1 MHLSRHRQGQGRW
14 AALLPVSALLS
25 ACGGGGV
32 NSTPAPTPTPTPVP
46 TPTPAPTPTPTP
58 APTPTPT
65 AGFDTAEYRA
75 TVGAV
80 SASALSAYQRGA
92 TGAGIGVAVI
102 DTGIDLQSSEFGGR
116 LSASSADIAGNG
128 TLDDVDGHGTAVAF
142 TLAGR
147 RNGVGTHGMA
157 FDATLIALR
166 ADRPGTCTG
175 NSTGGAEEGGC
186 RFDTSTLA
194 RGINAAVT
202 AGAKVVNLS
211 LGGTSSTADFRT
223 AVARATAAGLV
234 VVIAAGNDGA
244 AEPDALA
251 AFAGDPALRG
261 QMIVAGSVTG
271 ADGIAGNSNRAG
283 SLAAHYLTAVGVDVR
298 APDANG
304 QTLLWTG
311 TSMAAPQISGAV
323 ALLAQAFPNLTGAQI
338 AELLLST
345 ARDAGAAGTDP
356 VYGRGILD
364 LRRAFQPVGATSLAG
379 STLAVPVDG
388 GALLSAPMG
397 DARPTGSGAVI
408 LDSFGRAFAIDLGA
422 GARTAP
428 PTRLLATG
436 PAVRTVAAG
445 NGAMAVRAS
454 FAAAA
459 PLPGAAPPSR
469 LVAVTGEGRLGRDTV
484 LAMGM
489 GIGAESLRS
498 DLASFAGAGFL
509 AARPADAGLGFNAI
523 SGGAA
528 SVRHRLGALGV
539 TAMADAGDVL
549 TPETGARHGW
559 HRSNYARAGVALDG
573 AAGPVAGT
581 FGVTR
586 LSERDTLLGARLGA
600 ALGAPAGRSWFGDA
614 RLRFE
619 RDGWTAGAS
628 FRRGRTRARVTGLD
642 GKGLLRS
649 EAYAVD
655 LGRRSLWMGDD
666 LLAFRVAQ
674 PLRVTG
680 GGLDLQLPTDWDY
693 GSSSVSGWK
702 TQRLP
707 LVPRG
712 REVDAEVRYALPIGP
727 GLAETS
733 LYWRREPSHRA
744 DLPNDIGSLVRYGFR
759 F

>member
-14 AALLPVSALLS
+14 AALLPVAALLS
-25 ACGGGGV
+25 ACGGGGGV
-32 NSTPAPTPTPTPVP
+32 NSTPVP
-46 TPTPAPTPTPTP
+46 TPTPTPAPTP

-102 DTGIDLQSSEFGGR
+102 DTGIDLQSAEFTGR

-147 RNGVGTHGMA
+147 RNGTGTHGMA

-211 LGGTSSTADFRT
+211 LGGTSTTADFRA

-271 ADGIAGNSNRAG
+271 ADAIAGNSNRAG

-298 APDANG
+298 APDATG
-304 QTLLWTG
+304 QTLLWSG

-364 LRRAFQPVGATSLAG
+364 LRRAFQPVGATALAG
-379 STLAVPVDG
+379 STLAVPVSG

-428 PTRLLATG
+428 PMRLLATG

-459 PLPGAAPPSR
+459 PVSGTASAPPSR
-469 LVAVTGEGRLGRDTV
+469 LVAVTGEGRVGRDTV

-489 GIGAESLRS
+489 GIGAENLRS
-498 DLASFAGAGFL
+498 DPAAVASTGFL
-509 AARPADAGLGFNAI
+509 AARPADAGLGFDVIA
-523 SGGAA
+523 GGAA

-539 TAMADAGDVL
+539 TAMADTGDVL
-549 TPETGARHGW
+549 TPETGARRGW
-559 HRSNYARAGVALDG
+559 HRSDYARAGIALDG
-573 AAGPVAGT
+573 AAGPVAGALS
-581 FGVTR
+581 VSR
-586 LSERDTLLGARLGA
+586 LSERNTLLGARLGP

-619 RDGWTAGAS
+619 QDGWTAGAS

-655 LGRRSLWMGDD
+655 LGRRSLWTGDD

>member
-1 MHLSRHRQGQGRW
+1 MRRAGVRKQGVARFG
-14 AALLPVSALLS
+14 LVSVVALLS
-25 ACGGGGV
+25 ACGGGSGV
-32 NSTPAPTPTPTPVP
+32 GSTPPPVAAPTPTP

-58 APTPTPT
+58 APTTNY
-65 AGFDTAEYRA
+65 DTAEYRA
-75 TVGAV
+75 SVGPV
-80 SASALSAYQRGA
+80 SASAVSAYQLGA

-102 DTGIDLQSSEFGGR
+102 DTGIDLQSAEFTGR
-116 LSASSADIAGNG
+116 LSAASADIAGNG
-128 TLDDVDGHGTAVAF
+128 TLDDLDGHGTAVAF

-147 RNGVGTHGMA
+147 RTGAGTHGMA
-157 FDATLIALR
+157 FDSTLIALR

-175 NSTGGAEEGGC
+175 ASTGGAEEGGC

-194 RGINAAVT
+194 RGVTAAVT

-211 LGGTSSTADFRT
+211 LGGTSSTADLR
-223 AVARATAAGLV
+223 AAIQRATAAGLV
-234 VVIAAGNDGA
+234 VVMAAGNDGL

-251 AFAGDPALRG
+251 AVAGDPSLRG
-261 QMIVAGSVTG
+261 QVIVAGSVTS
-271 ADGIAGNSNRAG
+271 ADAMAANSNRAG
-283 SLAAHYLTAVGVDVR
+283 SLASHYLTAVGVDVR

-304 QTLLWTG
+304 QVLLWSG

-356 VYGRGILD
+356 IYGRGVLD

-379 STLAVPVDG
+379 STLAVPVAG
-388 GALLSAPMG
+388 GAVLSAPMG
-397 DARPTGSGAVI
+397 DARPTGTGAVI

-422 GARTAP
+422 GARAATP
-428 PTRLLATG
+428 MRLLATG
-436 PAVRTVAAG
+436 PALRSVAAG
-445 NGAMAVRAS
+445 NGTMAVRAA
-454 FAAAA
+454 FAPAA
-459 PLPGAAPPSR
+459 PISRDGLQAPAR
-469 LVAVTGEGRLGRDTV
+469 LVAVSGEGRLGRSTT

-489 GIGAESLRS
+489 GIGADGFRA
-498 DLASFAGAGFL
+498 DPAAAGFV
-509 AARPADAGLGFNAI
+509 AARSADAGLGFDAI
-523 SGGAA
+523 AGGAA
-528 SVRHRLGALGV
+528 AVRHRVGALGV

-549 TPETGARHGW
+549 TPDTVSRNGW
-559 HRSNYARAGVALDG
+559 RRSDYARAGLSLDG
-573 AAGPVAGT
+573 GAGPVAGAL
-581 FGVTR
+581 GVAR
-586 LSERDTLLGARLGA
+586 LSERDTLLGARLPGM
-600 ALGAPAGRSWFGDA
+600 PAGRSWFGDA

-619 RDGWTAGAS
+619 QDGWTAGAS

-642 GKGLLRS
+642 GRGLLRS

-666 LLAFRVAQ
+666 LLALRVAQ
-674 PLRVTG
+674 PLRVSG

-693 GSSSVSGWK
+693 GSGSVSTWK

-707 LVPRG
+707 LSPRG
-712 REVDAEVRYALPIGP
+712 REVDAEIRYALPVGP